1 MVDFF
6 SKLVFIN
13 VKTSAFVQR
22 FLSIMFDIMDE
33 RSIPTPFLNL
43 NVTPADDMWIFKQ
56 KISLL
61 KIPPFLLQDVGN
73 EIFAIAFVYIMNF
86 AL

>member
-6 SKLVFIN
+6 SKLVYIN
-13 VKTSAFVQR
+13 VKTSAFAQR
-22 FLSIMFDIMDE
+22 FLSMMFDVMDE
-33 RSIPTPFLNL
+33 RSIPTLFENL
-43 NVTPADDMWIFKQ
+43 NTTPVDDMWIFKQ
-56 KISLL
+56 KISLQ

-73 EIFAIAFVYIMNF
+73 EIFPIMFVYIMNF